1 MEEKISA
8 VKDLFENADENTVRE
23 LIKEYGAS
31 EKAGIIKLVEKY
43 TKQLDKLEAE
53 RMRVENMLV
62 FEKENSIYANI
73 CGIDEA
79 GRGPLAVIR
88 LAGIVNTR
96 ETNQE
101 ELLRLSAKY
110 L

>member
-79 GRGPLAVIR
+79 GRGCEDSLC
-88 LAGIVNTR
+88 
-96 ETNQE
+96 Q
-101 ELLRLSAKY
+101 
-110 L
+110 